1 MDIKL
6 KDIDSAKYDVT
17 IDLPVWISSLYYDV
31 PTDSDDNTFIIQ
43 NLHVGT
49 LIKRAKD
56 IAELMT
62 EAVKKNADIAA
73 MSAALPCNFVF
84 AVNKENTYR
93 QRYFIEDRK
102 VVFEVAKD
110 DMTDGEFDC
119 VMVKAPVTRDD
130 VVASFYISL
139 SNIIQL
145 AEEKLNS

>member
-6 KDIDSAKYDVT
+6 KDIDPAKYDVT
-17 IDLPVWISSLYYDV
+17 IDLPVWTCSPYCEV
-31 PTDSDDNTFIIQ
+31 PTDNDNNTFIIQ

-56 IAELMT
+56 IAELMA
-62 EAVKKNADIAA
+62 EAVKKNADITA
-73 MSAALPCNFVF
+73 MSAALPCHFVF
-84 AVNKENTYR
+84 AVNKGNTYK

-102 VVFEVAKD
+102 VVFEVAKG

-119 VMVKAPVTRDD
+119 VKVKAPITRDN
-130 VVASFYISL
+130 VFESFYISL